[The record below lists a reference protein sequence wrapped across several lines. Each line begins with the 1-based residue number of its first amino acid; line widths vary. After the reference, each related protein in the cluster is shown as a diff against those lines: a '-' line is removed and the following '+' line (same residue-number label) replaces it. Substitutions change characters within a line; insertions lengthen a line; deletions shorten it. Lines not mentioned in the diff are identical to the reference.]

1 MLTKRAVILLLTVTS
16 AVLPETWTRF
26 RGPGGA
32 GVAVGD
38 YETEFGGQKNL
49 LWKRPIPQGKSSP
62 VLTESHIF
70 LTAEEGEN
78 LVVLCLDR
86 KTGKTLWE
94 RSVRRTRSE
103 FQHALNSGASATP
116 VTDGENVYAFFGNYG
131 LVSYDKTGKER
142 WRQPQGP
149 FSSLWGMASSPV
161 LAAGSVIMLLDGF
174 GESNISAFDQ
184 KTGALK
190 WKQSRLPFSLNYST
204 PIVRKAN
211 GVEEIIV
218 IGSGRVIR
226 YDANAGQER
235 WSTEMPNGSIISSPA
250 SDGNILFT
258 QTYSAESVP
267 SFDDLLTKSDKNGDG
282 VLSAGEFGEGELGR
296 VLAAF
301 ASMSGTRDGIVDRKE
316 WAEVWRWTGKPALTA
331 VRLEGTEQH
340 PAAAW
345 SHLRSVARVPT
356 PLVLNGIVYMVAN
369 GGILTALKVSDGTP
383 GKVGR
388 LEGAL
393 DNYWAS
399 PVAAG
404 DKIFFTTENGKVVVL
419 KAGMDW
425 QILAVND
432 LGEQCFATPALSRGQ
447 ILIRTESTLW
457 NFGLK

>member
-1 MLTKRAVILLLTVTS
+1 MLTTRAVLLLLTVTPGI
-16 AVLPETWTRF
+16 LPETWTRF
-26 RGPGGA
+26 RGPEGA
-32 GVAVGD
+32 GIAVGD
-38 YETEFGGQKNL
+38 YETEFGVQKNL

-86 KTGKTLWE
+86 KTGKTVWE

-103 FQHALNSGASATP
+103 FQHSLNSSASATP

-131 LVSYDKTGKER
+131 LVSYDETGKER
-142 WRQPQGP
+142 WRQPLGP
-149 FSSLWGMASSPV
+149 FSSLWGMAASPV
-161 LAAGSVIMLLDGF
+161 LAAGSVIVLLDGF

-190 WKQSRLPFSLNYST
+190 WKRSRLPFSLNYST
-204 PIVRKAN
+204 PIVRRAN
-211 GVEEIIV
+211 GVEEIIT

-226 YDANAGQER
+226 YDAKSGQER

-258 QTYSAESVP
+258 QTHSAESVP
-267 SFDDLLTKSDKNGDG
+267 SFDDLLTKSDRNGDG
-282 VLSAGEFGEGELGR
+282 VLSAGEFGEGEVAR
-296 VLAAF
+296 VLTAF
-301 ASMSGTRDGIVDRKE
+301 ASMSGTRDGIVERKE
-316 WAEVWRWTGKPALTA
+316 WAEVWRWTGKPALAA

-345 SHLRSVARVPT
+345 THLRSVARVPT

-383 GKVGR
+383 GKIGR

-404 DKIFFTTENGKVVVL
+404 GKIFLTTENGKVVVL